1 MVILLDSIHVHNFY
15 GHMIAGVKMFQ
26 FLVLIWAHLYMLI
39 IKKDILALVES
50 PKQGLDNTS
59 ITAEARYL
67 IDFRESGNYLW

>member
-15 GHMIAGVKMFQ
+15 GDMIAGVKMFQ

-59 ITAEARYL
+59 ITAEARYP